1 MYEYTLFIGMN
12 DKDTHKQKLSTEEF
26 KERIANTLGDCTI
39 REGATGYYTHNNG
52 IRVIEKSLEVTKF
65 GGSKRSIVNMVKQL
79 KQILNQECIILKTQV
94 SKSEFI

>member
-12 DKDTHKQKLSTEEF
+12 DKDTHKQELSTEEF

-39 REGATGYYTHNNG
+39 REGATGYHTHNNG

-65 GGSKRSIVNMVKQL
+65 GGTKKSIVNMVKQL
-79 KQILNQECIILKTQV
+79 KQLLNQECIILKTQI
-94 SKSEFI
+94 SKSDFI